1 MAYQRFMFRPLQH
14 GLDVSQPSLNAPFPY
29 AYWPSK
35 NFKITQRSA
44 QKRWGY
50 NTADR
55 DLGDNV
61 EVQAIVLYQ
70 LKSGTSYTLY
80 LTPTDLIKKETA
92 SGKTWS
98 YVTETL
104 TYTSLVTSISGTTV
118 TLKAGETPNADGV
131 ADGDYFI
138 LIDDYTSA
146 EEPHRVVA
154 YDAGDDGTGDTPDT
168 GDTVTGGTSGAT
180 GKIKLLTTTAGT
192 WVGGD
197 AAGFLIL
204 TKSSGL
210 WIDDEP
216 LAFTDGETAVVN
228 GTETATWASIA
239 SSEDTGRTITL
250 DSSYPGSTGSWGG
263 SEKTGYVRR
272 IYTTPDNERWTWAI
286 IDDMFIFT
294 NGNTLVQK
302 WTGTYASN
310 LNASYAIKA
319 RYCISYANRLF
330 IADHGTT
337 RDPLSIAWSKEGDPE
352 DWTESTAGSGILI
365 ESKDFI
371 TGLGVV
377 GGSLVIYKADSIAFG
392 HRTGVSSTPVSI
404 PQTREKRGVG
414 VVAPYSIIDFM
425 GTSAFIG
432 RNDFYIIEG
441 DYPKPIGG
449 KIRDKFFDIVGKTEI
464 KKVFG
469 FENNISNEICWLAN
483 TSEGRLMFSYD
494 YKIQEWNIS
503 EFAGDLVVA
512 GKGGV

>member
-1 MAYQRFMFRPLQH
+1 MAYSRFMFRPLQH

-35 NFKITQRSA
+35 NFKISQRSA

-50 NTADR
+50 DTVNR
-55 DLGDNV
+55 DIGDNV
-61 EVQAIVLYQ
+61 EVQAIILYQ
-70 LKSGTSYTLY
+70 LKSGTRYTLY

-98 YVTETL
+98 YATETI
-104 TYTSLVTSISGTTV
+104 TYTSKVASISGTTV
-118 TLKAGETPNADGV
+118 TLVSGETPATDGV

-146 EEPHRVVA
+146 EEPHRVIS
-154 YDAGDDGTGDTPDT
+154 YDAGDDGTGDTPDVGDTAT
-168 GDTVTGGTSGAT
+168 GDTSGAT
-180 GKIKLLTTTAGT
+180 GKIKVINVDSGSFAG
-192 WVGGD
+192 GN
-197 AAGFLIL
+197 AAGSLIL
-204 TKSSGL
+204 TTCTGI
-210 WIDDEP
+210 WANDEP
-216 LAFTDGETAVVN
+216 ISFTDGETAVVN
-228 GTETATWASIA
+228 GTQSATWASIA
-239 SSEDTGRTITL
+239 SSNDGARTITL
-250 DSSYPGSTGSWGG
+250 DSSYPGTTGSGWT
-263 SEKTGYVRR
+263 KTGYVRR
-272 IYTTPDNERWTWAI
+272 VYTTPTDERWTWCI

-310 LNASYAIKA
+310 LDSSYAIKA
-319 RYCISYANRLF
+319 RYCIPYANRLF

-352 DWTESTAGSGILI
+352 DWTDSTAGTGILA

-371 TGLGVV
+371 SGLGVV
-377 GGSLVIYKADSIAFG
+377 GGSLVIYKSDSLAFG

-404 PQTREKRGVG
+404 PQTREKRGIG
-414 VVAPYSIIDFM
+414 SVAPYGIIEFQ

-432 RNDFYIIEG
+432 RNDFYVIEG
-441 DYPKPIGG
+441 DYPKSIGG

-469 FENNISNEICWLAN
+469 FENNITNEVCWIAN
-483 TSEGRLMFSYD
+483 TSEGRLMFAWD

-503 EFAGDLVVA
+503 EFADDLVVA
-512 GKGGV
+512 GKGGI